1 MEQIGRQIMTTK
13 PRHWFASMLL
23 VFLGIGIC
31 HCATNS
37 QSVPSTTQVVP
48 TNTQVLSATDTP
60 PAPVVLHEGSLWRE
74 NGLLSDLFIDPKAR
88 NVGDIITI
96 KIEESSKATNKA
108 NTKAGRSSSLQAGI
122 DKLFG
127 IEDWWT
133 NNILNDVGGDWP
145 KVNPFGNPS
154 VKGSMSSDFDG
165 SGTTTRSGDLNAY
178 MTARV
183 TEVLPNGN
191 LKIVGSR
198 ELLVNNENQL
208 IILSG
213 VIRLRDISPDNII
226 LSTYISDA
234 KIAYSGS
241 GIIDDRQ
248 RPGWLA
254 NLLNTI
260 WPF

>member
-1 MEQIGRQIMTTK
+1 MINMRFWAWPATMSI
-13 PRHWFASMLL
+13 
-23 VFLGIGIC
+23 FLFCFGIY
-31 HCATNS
+31 HCAPKP
-37 QSVPSTTQVVP
+37 QVVPSTTHVVP
-48 TNTQVLSATDTP
+48 TKSQLLPAPYTQ
-60 PAPVVLHEGSLWRE
+60 PAPVVSHAGSLWRDD
-74 NGLLSDLFIDPKAR
+74 GQLSDLFVDPKAR
-88 NVGDIITI
+88 KVGDIITI

-108 NTKAGRSSSLQAGI
+108 DTKTGRSSSMQAGI

-127 IEDWWT
+127 IEDWWD
-133 NNILNDVGGDWP
+133 NDIIADVGGDWP
-145 KVNPFGNPS
+145 KISPFGATS
-154 VKGSMSSDFDG
+154 VQGSMGSQFDG

-178 MTARV
+178 LTARV

-191 LKIVGSR
+191 LRIVGSR

-213 VIRLRDISPDNII
+213 VIRLRDISPENVI

-241 GIIDDRQ
+241 GILDDRQ
-248 RPGWLA
+248 RPGWFA

>member
-1 MEQIGRQIMTTK
+1 MMNTK
-13 PRHWFASMLL
+13 SRHWPAIILL
-23 VFLGIGIC
+23 LALCIGIYD
-31 HCATNS
+31 CATNS
-37 QSVPSTTQVVP
+37 QTVQPTTHVIP
-48 TNTQVLSATDTP
+48 TKSQLLPAADTS
-60 PAPVVLHEGSLWRE
+60 PAPMVSHSGSLWRDD
-74 NGLLSDLFIDPKAR
+74 GLLSDLFVDPKAR
-88 NVGDIITI
+88 KVGDIITI

-108 NTKAGRSSSLQAGI
+108 DTKTGRSSSLHAGI

-127 IEDWWT
+127 IEDWWD
-133 NNILNDVGGDWP
+133 NDIIADVGGDWP
-145 KVNPFGNPS
+145 KISPFGATS
-154 VKGSMSSDFDG
+154 VQGSMGSKFDG
-165 SGTTTRSGDLNAY
+165 TGTTTRSGDLNAY